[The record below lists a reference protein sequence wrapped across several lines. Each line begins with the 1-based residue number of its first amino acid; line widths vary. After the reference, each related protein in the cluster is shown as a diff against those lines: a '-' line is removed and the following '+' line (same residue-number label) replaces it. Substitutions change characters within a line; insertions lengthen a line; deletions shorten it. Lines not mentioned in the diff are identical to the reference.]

1 MCFLHSV
8 KQLIFS
14 FAGAYGLLNYKTA
27 KINFYSLHDITSI
40 ELQSALDLG
49 GVSIN
54 LPNIQA
60 ENKGEI
66 QLSSLNLKNAI
77 SLKTKNFSMPVTKSY
92 KINFD
97 NSNMFIV
104 DLDKVY
110 GLLPSSFMKDKI
122 SILLSGNDLTKTY
135 DLTFSTRINLDLEQL
150 IANSKYLQVFW
161 K

>member
-1 MCFLHSV
+1 
-8 KQLIFS
+8 
-14 FAGAYGLLNYKTA
+14 
-27 KINFYSLHDITSI
+27 
-40 ELQSALDLG
+40 
-49 GVSIN
+49 VSIN

-77 SLKTKNFSMPVTKSY
+77 SLKTKNFSMPVTESY

-97 NSNMFIV
+97 NSSMFIV

-122 SILLSGNDLTKTY
+122 SILLSGNDL
-135 DLTFSTRINLDLEQL
+135 N
-150 IANSKYLQVFW
+150 
-161 K
+161 